1 MGNQK
6 SKTKPRNLD
15 IKQIMCLEHCKKKID
30 TAKGKYQ
37 KRVKFNRYIPVYLK
51 EIR

>member
-15 IKQIMCLEHCKKKID
+15 IKQIMCLEHCKEID
-30 TAKGKYQ
+30 TAKGRNQ
-37 KRVKFNRYIPVYLK
+37 KRVKYNRYTPVNLK
-51 EIR
+51 EMR

>member
-30 TAKGKYQ
+30 TAKGRNQ
-37 KRVKFNRYIPVYLK
+37 KRVKYNRYTPVNLK